1 MNRSRSIAAGV
12 VLAAASFLGQ
22 AAAADQAAP
31 PANQRPIVVHRVH
44 GAPSVPIGG
53 SGTTGNG
60 ITYNGGPVMLNGSN
74 IYYIWYGDWSTD
86 AGASTVLT
94 NFANSIGGS
103 PYFNINTTYFDSS
116 NKNVI
121 NTVTLAGSVTS
132 TYVAANP
139 TNLGDGDIWGIVTTA
154 FSKGL
159 AQDPNGVYFVLT
171 APGVGESTGFLS
183 TYCGWH
189 TAATYNGTW
198 IKYSFVGDAN
208 GAYACTGH
216 SGSSPNN
223 DVGADAMASVIAHEL
238 EESTTDPL
246 ISAWYSG
253 NYQENA
259 DKCAWTF
266 GTTFTESN
274 GSSANMT
281 LGGHDYLI
289 QRNWVNAQGGL
300 CALSYST
307 EPDYNLTFTTSSSV
321 SVSAGNTATYGLGI
335 NVVNAFSGALSLS
348 VGGLPAGSTA
358 SFSPN
363 PMTTSSTL
371 SVFTTSSTPAGT
383 YPLTITSSGGTSSGG
398 GPIVKTIAASLTV
411 TAPATP
417 DFTLS
422 VSPTSQTVTQGSSTP
437 AYQVTVNPL
446 NSFTGTVTLSVTTS
460 LPAGAGWSA
469 TAGMPGTKG
478 TVTLTTS
485 ASTPP
490 GSYAFTIQ
498 GVSGGLSHTV
508 GATLVVNSAGSFS
521 ISLSPNPLVVK
532 RGSSGMYTVTVT
544 SLGGFNSA
552 VTLKIGTLPSK
563 TSASTFT
570 VNPVPTSSGTP
581 QTSKVTI
588 TVNHNASVVTNRT
601 ITVTGTG
608 GGLTYFGSAGLTIQ

>member
-1 MNRSRSIAAGV
+1 MNRLVSLAAGA
-12 VLAAASFLGQ
+12 VLAAAFSFGQ
-22 AAAADQAAP
+22 VAGADHAAP
-31 PANQRPIVVHRVH
+31 PENQRSIVAHRLH
-44 GAPSVPIGG
+44 GAPPHAFNATN
-53 SGTTGNG
+53 GTTGNG
-60 ITYNGGPVMLNGSN
+60 ISYNGGPLILGGTN
-74 IYYIWYGDWSTD
+74 IYYIWYGDWSAD

-94 NFANSIGGS
+94 NFANSLGGS
-103 PYFNINTTYFDSS
+103 PYFNINTTYFDSTS
-116 NKNVI
+116 TNVTNK
-121 NTVTLAGSVTS
+121 VTLTGSVVS

-139 TNLGDGDIWGIVTTA
+139 TNLNDGDIWGIVTTA

-183 TYCGWH
+183 SYCGWH

-216 SGSSPNN
+216 GGNSPNN

-238 EESTTDPL
+238 EEATTDPL
-246 ISAWYSG
+246 INAWYSG

-266 GTTFTESN
+266 GATFTEPN

-289 QRNWVNAQGGL
+289 QQNWVNAQGGL

-307 EPDYNLTFTTSSSV
+307 EPDYNLTLTTSSSV

-335 NVVNAFSGALSLS
+335 NAVNAFSSAVSLS
-348 VGGLPAGSTA
+348 VSGLPSGAAA

-371 SVFTTSSTPAGT
+371 SVLTASSTPAGT
-383 YPLTITSSGGTSSGG
+383 YALTITGSGGTASGG

-422 VSPTSQTVTQGSSTP
+422 VSPTSQTVVQGNPTP
-437 AYQVTVNPL
+437 AYQVTVTPL
-446 NSFTGTVTLSVTTS
+446 NGFSGSVTLSVTTP

-469 TAGMPGTKG
+469 TSGTPSTKG

-490 GSYAFTIQ
+490 GSYPFTIQ
-498 GVSGGLSHTV
+498 GTGGGKFHTL
-508 GATLVVNSAGSFS
+508 GATLVVNSVGSFS
-521 ISLSPNPLVVK
+521 ISVSPNPLVVK

-544 SLGGFNSA
+544 PAGGFNSP
-552 VTLKIGTLPSK
+552 VTLTIAGLPPK
-563 TSASTFT
+563 TSASPFT
-570 VNPVPTSSGTP
+570 VNPVPGSGGAA
-581 QTSKVTI
+581 QITI
-588 TVNHNASVVTNRT
+588 TAARNATFTKKPAT
-601 ITVTGTG
+601 ITVTGKG
-608 GGLTYFGSAGLTIQ
+608 GNLSFFGTAGLTIQ